1 VSDYRDFYRGRKVLV
16 TGGVGFIGSNLCRT
30 LADLGAKVTAVD
42 SLLPDYGGN
51 LFNLAGYEDKVRIN
65 IADVRGHG
73 MEYLVQ
79 GQEVLF
85 NLAGQVSHID
95 SMTDPFTD
103 LEINCRSQLWI
114 LEAVRKRNP
123 GLKIVY
129 AGTRQIYGKPMRLPV
144 DETHLLNPT
153 DVNGIN
159 KISGEFYH
167 LVYNSVYGIRACSL
181 RLTNTY
187 GPRQL
192 IRHNRQGFI
201 GWFMR
206 QITLAEPIQLF
217 GDGTQKRDF
226 DYVDDVVDAFL
237 RAGAM
242 EQANGEVF
250 NLGGEAPVS
259 LVDLVKMMIEISG
272 RGSFSLTPF
281 PAERKKID
289 IGDFY
294 ADSRKIQKALG
305 WKPSTPLRAGVQ
317 RTIEYY
323 HRHQEHYL

>member
-1 VSDYRDFYRGRKVLV
+1 MTTYRDYYRGRKVLV
-16 TGGVGFIGSNLCRT
+16 TGGIGFIGSNLCRT
-30 LADLGAKVTAVD
+30 LADLGAQVTAVD

-51 LFNLAGYEDKVRIN
+51 LFNLAGYEEKVRIN
-65 IADVRGHG
+65 VADVRGHG

-129 AGTRQIYGKPMRLPV
+129 AGTRQVYGKPMRLPV

-167 LVYNSVYGIRACSL
+167 LVYHSVYGIRACSL

-206 QITLAEPIQLF
+206 QVTLGEPIQLF
-217 GDGTQKRDF
+217 GDGTQRRDF

-242 EQANGEVF
+242 DEANGQVF

-259 LVDLVKMMIEISG
+259 LVDLVKMMIEIAG
-272 RGSFSLTPF
+272 QGSFTLTPF
-281 PAERKKID
+281 PPERKKID

-294 ADSRKIQKALG
+294 ADAGKIGRVLG
-305 WKPSTPLRAGVQ
+305 WRPATPLRDGVA
-317 RTIEYY
+317 RTLDYY
-323 HRHQEHYL
+323 RRHREHYL